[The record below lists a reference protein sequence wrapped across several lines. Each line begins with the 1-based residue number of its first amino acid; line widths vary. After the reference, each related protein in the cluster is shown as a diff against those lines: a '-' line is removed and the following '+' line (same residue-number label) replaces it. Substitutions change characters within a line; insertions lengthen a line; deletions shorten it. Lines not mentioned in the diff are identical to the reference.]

1 MSFRPL
7 LGDGRVRSQE
17 EKSEPLHTA
26 SWGSSSIVFDN
37 RRWACRESELRWTAP
52 HHLIVL
58 TEEGGT
64 SHTSIRH
71 EARSLYDGMDRPGAL
86 TFVPA
91 GAERQGFYRDVDLS
105 YSALW
110 IDPDIGLPGCERL
123 RDLPILVN
131 RKDVVIATLLSSLRD
146 EMALGHK
153 PDTAYIEHLVAL
165 VSLRV
170 ANLNREQQPSA
181 GHGSL
186 SPLGRV
192 RAYIDAHMNADV
204 SLSELAAV
212 AGMAVDSFAR
222 RFKATTGLAP
232 YAYVI
237 EQRVRRAE
245 ILLRETGWSIS
256 SIAFRLGFSS
266 QSHFTTTFRRLRG
279 MTPRAYRVNSSPE
292 S

>member
-7 LGDGRVRSQE
+7 LGDGRIRSQE
-17 EKSEPLHTA
+17 DKSEPLQTA
-26 SWGSSSIVFDN
+26 SWVSSSIVFDN
-37 RRWACRESELRWTAP
+37 RRWACREAELRWTAP

-58 TEEGGT
+58 TDEGGT

-71 EARSLYDGMDRPGAL
+71 EAKSLYDGMDRPGAL

-91 GAERQGFYRDVDLS
+91 GAERLGFYRDVNLS

-110 IDPDIGLPGCERL
+110 IDPDIRLPGCERL

-131 RKDVVIATLLSSLRD
+131 KKDAVIATLVTSLRD

-153 PDTAYIEHLVAL
+153 PDTAYVEHLVAL

-170 ANLNREQQPSA
+170 ANNLNREQHPSVR
-181 GHGSL
+181 HGCL
-186 SPLGRV
+186 SRRALGRV
-192 RAYIDAHMNADV
+192 RDYIDAHMNSDI

-222 RFKATTGLAP
+222 RFKVTTGLAP

-237 EQRVRRAE
+237 EERVRRAE
-245 ILLRETGWSIS
+245 VLLRETGLSIS
-256 SIAFRLGFSS
+256 IIAFRLGFSS
-266 QSHFTTTFRRLRG
+266 QSHFTATFRRLRARRLG
-279 MTPRAYRVNSSPE
+279 PIG
-292 S
+292 